1 MTIAFEIIIIAI
13 FAVCAFIGIKFGFIK
28 LAAKPVK
35 FVLALIL
42 AFTLSSVVAEKVVTP
57 IIDEPVTNYV
67 SDFLYS
73 NCSDLTGDNLNE
85 KLPTLLKLAATVTN
99 VDLESGMDMSGADLV
114 AAIVDKLIGPV
125 ISFVSSLI
133 AFFAVYFVSKIL
145 LWLVFWLI
153 NSCFGNGLLGVVNRV
168 LGFLFFGFIG
178 IVAAW
183 GFAVITE
190 LVIHVPAFAE
200 NPTFASFEGGL
211 LYNFFNTYNPMEL
224 LLSF

>member
-73 NCSDLTGDNLNE
+73 NCSDLTGDNL
-85 KLPTLLKLAATVTN
+85 TN

-133 AFFAVYFVSKIL
+133 AFFAVYFASKLL